1 VAEFLPIEGI
11 KLVILKVVLL
21 VLTLLPASVVHS
33 NGALE
38 LKGALNYLINAI
50 LAYARIALEL
60 KAEYEYFV
68 GNLLLYLIKSD
79 EPLAA
84 TADINDE
91 VIEFADSA
99 LFPPELIRSSVICYS
114 KLLLERTKA
123 FAEE

>member
-1 VAEFLPIEGI
+1 VAEFLLIEGI
-11 KLVILKVVLL
+11 KLVILKVMLL
-21 VLTLLPASVVHS
+21 VLTLLLASAVHS
-33 NGALE
+33 NSALE
-38 LKGALNYLINAI
+38 LKGALNHLINAI
-50 LAYARIALEL
+50 LVYARIALEL

-79 EPLAA
+79 EPLTA

-99 LFPPELIRSSVICYS
+99 LFPLELIRSSVICYS